1 MGPALN
7 RQLNQM
13 RGMEQFL
20 RTQGLLP
27 AVKVVQPPRQ
37 AAAGELPA
45 EVFAA
50 PADVEKKVPV
60 SESGTKPKS

>member
-1 MGPALN
+1 
-7 RQLNQM
+7 
-13 RGMEQFL
+13 MEQFL